1 MKEKEIREYTEDAE
15 LRVAAV
21 ENSRTIEGYGIVFNK
36 QSVLL
41 GGMFSEIIRP
51 EAVDGVIER
60 SDILALINHDV
71 SKGVLA
77 RSTNGKGTM
86 SLTIDKK
93 GVKYNFDAPNYE
105 LGNELIEGVKRGDIR
120 TSSFAFTVAEGG
132 DSWQPLEDGT
142 YLRIITKFDELY
154 DMSPCY
160 REAYSDTTVAL
171 RSLTEIKAKDAE
183 KTDGEKRNE
192 AGEEPETPPAVIPEE
207 KTGLSDADKKLKRRQ
222 NYFKR
227 NTLNK

>member
-15 LRVAAV
+15 LRVAST
-21 ENSRTIEGYGIVFNK
+21 ENSRNIEGYGIVFNK

-86 SLTIDKK
+86 GLTIDNK
-93 GVKYNFDAPNYE
+93 GVKYSFDAPNFE

-160 REAYSDTTVAL
+160 RAAYEDTTVAV
-171 RSLTEIKAKDAE
+171 RSLTDIKTKDEAKKLE
-183 KTDGEKRNE
+183 EERSKPGGE
-192 AGEEPETPPAVIPEE
+192 PVIPPVQPEE
-207 KTGLSDADKKLKRRQ
+207 KKGLSEADLKLKRQQ
-222 NYFKR
+222 NYYKS
-227 NTLNK
+227 KK

>member
-15 LRVAAV
+15 LSVASV

-41 GGMFSEIIRP
+41 GGVFSEIIKP

-86 SLTIDKK
+86 SLTVDSK

-132 DSWQPLEDGT
+132 DTWQPLEDGT
-142 YLRIITKFDELY
+142 YLRVITKFEELY

-171 RSLTEIKAKDAE
+171 RSLTEIKAKDEE
-183 KTDGEKRNE
+183 KKTEGERRNE
-192 AGEEPETPPAVIPEE
+192 TGDEPETPPVTPPEE
-207 KTGLSDADKKLKRRQ
+207 KHELSEANKKLKRRQ
-222 NYFKR
+222 NYFKH
-227 NTLNK
+227 KK

>member
-15 LRVAAV
+15 LRVAST
-21 ENSRTIEGYGIVFNK
+21 ENSRNIEGYGIVFNK

-86 SLTIDKK
+86 GLTIDKK
-93 GVKYNFDAPNYE
+93 GVKYSFDAPNFE

-160 REAYSDTTVAL
+160 RAAYEDTTVAV
-171 RSLTEIKAKDAE
+171 RSLTDIKTKDEAKKLE
-183 KTDGEKRNE
+183 EERSKPGGE
-192 AGEEPETPPAVIPEE
+192 PVIPPVQPEE
-207 KTGLSDADKKLKRRQ
+207 KKGLSEADLKLKRQQ
-222 NYFKR
+222 NYYKS
-227 NTLNK
+227 KK